1 MKKLLLF
8 LCLVV
13 IAEIGEAQ
21 STRYIVRFRDKGT
34 SPYAINNPSPYLSAR
49 AISRR
54 TTYSI
59 PIDSTDLPV
68 TPRYVD
74 SLRLAGNVTILN
86 VSRWLNQ
93 VSIQTTD
100 AAALSKINGFPFV
113 LAVATIAPRI
123 NPGAVSPGGKFRS
136 PMNSLGEAAG
146 LPARVFN
153 AQANFYN
160 YGQSFNQVHMH
171 FGEFLHNIGL
181 RGQNMVIAMHD
192 GGFQNYTTLPSFD
205 SINTNGQVLGTWDFV
220 NREVSVV
227 EDDAHGMQCLS
238 TIAAN
243 IPGQFVG
250 SAPKASFYLFR
261 SEHGT
266 SEYPIE
272 EHNWVCA
279 AERADSSG
287 ADLISSSLGYSTFD
301 DPSYNHTYAE
311 MNGNTTMVTRGA
323 DLAAKKGILVVNSA
337 GNEGNSSWKYIAAP
351 ADGDSVLAVGAVNA
365 GGSVVGFSSY
375 GPSSDGQVKPDV
387 ASQGQGTTI
396 QGSGGNISAG
406 NGTSFAAPNMAGLV
420 ACLWQGFPNVNN
432 MRIINA
438 LRQAGSI
445 ASAPNDRIGYG
456 IPDMRKAT
464 MILLKEMV
472 TSSASVGSCKTS
484 LSWTSKDYLGMKY
497 EIERKL
503 AGESFYTKVGEVA
516 ATGTDFRNT
525 TRSYTYGDTLINVQA
540 GGISY
545 RIRQVLDTASA
556 SFYGDYIDTVD
567 VTLITSCITTGIDPV
582 PGSESLIRILPN
594 PAHGQFTLQVKTQAP
609 VPQLT
614 IRIVNAKGQLVSSI
628 RKSKPGGPASFDIPI
643 HHLAS
648 GKYFVSVYDGQK
660 LMATRELVKL

>member
-8 LCLVV
+8 FCLVAMV
-13 IAEIGEAQ
+13 QLCEAQ

-34 SPYAINNPSPYLSAR
+34 NPFSLSNPSAYLSAK
-49 AISRR
+49 AVSRR

-59 PIDSTDLPV
+59 PIDSTDLPA

-100 AAALSKINGFPFV
+100 AAALNKINSFPFV
-113 LAVATIAPRI
+113 LSVATIAPRI
-123 NPGAVSPGGKFRS
+123 NPGTVYPEGKFRS
-136 PMNSLGEAAG
+136 AMNSLGEAAG
-146 LPARVFN
+146 APARLFN
-153 AQANFYN
+153 VQANFYN

-171 FGEFLHNIGL
+171 YGEFLHNIGL
-181 RGQNMVIAMHD
+181 RGQNMVIAVLD
-192 GGFQNYTTLPSFD
+192 GGFQNYTSLRSFD
-205 SINTNGQVLGTWDFV
+205 SINANGQVLGTWDFV
-220 NREVSVV
+220 NREASVV
-227 EDDAHGMQCLS
+227 EDHPHGMQCLS
-238 TIAAN
+238 VIAAN

-261 SEHGT
+261 SEHAGP
-266 SEYPIE
+266 EYPIE

-287 ADLISSSLGYSTFD
+287 ADIISSSLGYNTFD
-301 DPSYNHTYAE
+301 DPVYNHTYAD
-311 MNGNTTMVTRGA
+311 MNGNTTIVARGA

-337 GNEGNSSWKYIAAP
+337 GNDGNSAWKYIASP
-351 ADGDSVLAVGAVNA
+351 ADGDSVLAI
-365 GGSVVGFSSY
+365 GSVNSGGNVSGFSSY

-396 QGSGGNISAG
+396 QGGGGNVTTG
-406 NGTSFAAPNMAGLV
+406 DGTSFAAPNMAGL
-420 ACLWQGFPNVNN
+420 ATCLWQGFPNVNN
-432 MRIINA
+432 MRIVTA

-464 MILLKEMV
+464 MILLKELA
-472 TSSASVGSCKTS
+472 TSSASITNCKTS
-484 LSWTSKDYLGMKY
+484 ISWTSKDYLGMKY

-503 AGESFYTKVGEVA
+503 AGESSYSKVAEVA

-525 TRSYTYGDTLINVQA
+525 TRSYTYGDTLVNVQA

-556 SFYGDYIDTVD
+556 SFYGYYIDTVD

-582 PGSESLIRILPN
+582 PGAESLLRILPN
-594 PAHGQFTLQVKTQAP
+594 PAHGQFTLQMKTPAP
-609 VPQLT
+609 VAQLT
-614 IRIVNAKGQLVSSI
+614 INIVNAKGQLVASI
-628 RKSKPGGPASFDIPI
+628 RKTKPGGPASFDIPI
-643 HHLAS
+643 HHLPG
-648 GKYFVSVYDGQK
+648 GKYFVSVYDNQK
-660 LMATRELVKL
+660 LLATRELIKL

>member
-8 LCLVV
+8 FCLV
-13 IAEIGEAQ
+13 AMARLCEAQ

-34 SPYAINNPSPYLSAR
+34 NPFAISNPSPYLSAR

-54 TTYSI
+54 TNYSI

-100 AAALSKINGFPFV
+100 AAALGKINSFPFV
-113 LAVATIAPRI
+113 ISVATIAPRT
-123 NPGAVSPGGKFRS
+123 NPGAANPEGKFRS
-136 PMNSLGEAAG
+136 AMNSLGEAAAA
-146 LPARVFN
+146 PARLFN
-153 AQANFYN
+153 VQANYFN

-171 FGEFLHNIGL
+171 WGELLHNIGL
-181 RGQNMVIAMHD
+181 RGQNMVVAVLD
-192 GGFQNYTTLPSFD
+192 AGFQNYTTLRSFD
-205 SINTNGQVLGTWDFV
+205 SINANGQVLGTWDFV
-220 NREVSVV
+220 NREASVV
-227 EDDAHGMQCLS
+227 EDNAHGMQCLS
-238 TIAAN
+238 IMAAN

-261 SEHGT
+261 SENAG

-287 ADLISSSLGYSTFD
+287 ADLISSSLGYNTFD
-301 DPSYNHTYAE
+301 DATYNHTYAE
-311 MNGNTTMVTRGA
+311 MNGNTTMVARGA

-337 GNEGNSSWKYIAAP
+337 GNDGNLPWKYIASP
-351 ADGDSVLAVGAVNA
+351 ADGDSVLAVGSVNN
-365 GGSVVGFSSY
+365 GGNVSGFSSY

-396 QGSGGNISAG
+396 QGAGGNVTSG
-406 NGTSFAAPNMAGLV
+406 DGTSFAAPNMAGL
-420 ACLWQGFPNVNN
+420 ATCLWQGFPNVNN
-432 MRIINA
+432 MRIVNA

-445 ASAPNDRIGYG
+445 ATTPNDRIGYG
-456 IPDMRKAT
+456 IPDIRKAV
-464 MILLKEMV
+464 ISLLKDIV
-472 TSSASVGSCKTS
+472 TSSASITNCKTTI
-484 LSWTSKDYLGMKY
+484 SWTSKDYLGMKY
-497 EIERKL
+497 EIERKA
-503 AGESFYTKVGEVA
+503 AGEASYTKVAEVA
-516 ATGTDFRNT
+516 ATGTDFRSS
-525 TRSYTYGDTLINVQA
+525 TRSYTYGDTLVNVQA

-545 RIRQVLDTASA
+545 RIRQVLDTAVA

-567 VTLITSCITTGIDPV
+567 VTLITSCITTSIGPV
-582 PGSESLIRILPN
+582 PGTEDLVRILPN
-594 PAHGQFTLQVKTQAP
+594 PAYGQFTLQVKTQAP

-614 IRIVNAKGQLVSSI
+614 IRIVNLKGQLVSSI
-628 RKSKPGGPASFDIPI
+628 RKNKPGGPASFDVPI
-643 HHLAS
+643 HHLSS

-660 LMATRELVKL
+660 LLATRELVKL